1 MNGRELKELFG
12 RTLRAAQPTVEQ
24 FEQLAAAMVEV
35 HLSGDLRFGRHI
47 QNRMRQIGERTGED
61 FTDRPFG
68 PDSARLLIADEV
80 GYNDWAD
87 LVETLSKGPGDKPP
101 LFRYAVAAM
110 VRGDFSALE
119 EAVGGREEFDASI
132 IGGYEKGYFTDEPE
146 TLAEVF
152 SAACMLG
159 HPRAAEY
166 LLDRGVDP
174 AAGVRTGLNGFHY
187 AASSGRLEVVK
198 LLIARKAPIEIRN
211 MYGGTVLE
219 QALWSAVNEHRE
231 SHGAIIE
238 ALIEAGAYI
247 EPGTLEWWNEQD
259 VPSGETKRRVTAA
272 LGKRTE

>member
-1 MNGRELKELFG
+1 MNGRELRELFG

-24 FEQLAAAMVEV
+24 FEQLADGTVEV
-35 HLSGDLRFGRHI
+35 YLSGDRQFGRHI
-47 QNRMRQIGERTGED
+47 QNRMKQIGERTGED
-61 FTDRPFG
+61 YADRPFD
-68 PDSARLLIADEV
+68 PDSARLLIADET
-80 GYNDWAD
+80 GYSDWAD
-87 LVETLSKGPGDKPP
+87 LVETLSKGPGDKPA

-119 EAVGGREEFDASI
+119 EAVGGPEEFDASI
-132 IGGYEKGYFTDEPE
+132 VEWYEKGYFTDEPE

-159 HPRAAEY
+159 HPRAAAF
-166 LLDRGVDP
+166 LLDRGADP
-174 AAGVRTGLNGFHY
+174 AAGIRTGLNGFHY

-198 LLIARKAPIEIRN
+198 LLIARKAPMEIRN

-247 EPGTLEWWNEQD
+247 EPGTLDWWNEQD
-259 VPSGETKRRVTAA
+259 VPSLKTKAYVAQILRAP
-272 LGKRTE
+272 